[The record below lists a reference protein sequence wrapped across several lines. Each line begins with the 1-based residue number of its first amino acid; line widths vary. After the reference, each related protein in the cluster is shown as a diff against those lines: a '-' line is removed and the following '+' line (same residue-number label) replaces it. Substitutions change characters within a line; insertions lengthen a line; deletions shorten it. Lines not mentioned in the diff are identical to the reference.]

1 VVDSSLRILQVNSVD
16 SGGGAAKVTWDL
28 FQAYRREGHE
38 SWLVAGFK
46 LTNDRFVRELDHD
59 PYRRGLSGVL
69 AKLWKPFRKYE
80 LGRPRFRALHRRT
93 LLAVDARRINNRL
106 MGIEDFEFPGT
117 AHLFDLTPKRPDI
130 VQCHNL
136 HGNYFDLRE
145 LASLSHQIPVVLTLH
160 DTWLLSGHCAYS
172 LECERWQTGCGG
184 CPDLTIPP
192 PVRRDATAFNWQRK
206 REIYSKSRLN
216 IVTPSRWL
224 MQKVEKSI
232 LKLGAVET
240 RIIPNGVDISIFQ
253 PADQRIAR
261 SSVGI
266 QQDTKVV
273 LFAANNG
280 RENIFK
286 DYNTMQSAIAL
297 IEKHLQGQK
306 MIFIVLGTDDPPE
319 RIGQIEIRFVPYQQ
333 DPKVV
338 ARYFQAADVY
348 IHAARADN
356 FPTTILEAMA
366 CGTPVVATAVGG
378 IPEQI
383 SDGETGF
390 LVPQGDAQAM
400 AARIEQILSDDG
412 LRQQM
417 GHAAADSARRH
428 FDLQRQVDDY
438 LKWYE
443 RISKHW
449 KPGKGGGYTPEP

>member
-16 SGGGAAKVTWDL
+16 SVGGAAKVAWDL
-28 FQAYRREGHE
+28 FQAYRRKGHE
-38 SWLVAGFK
+38 SWLVAGSK

-69 AKLWKPFRKYE
+69 AKLWKPFRKYG
-80 LGRPRFRALHRRT
+80 LGRPGFRALHRRT

-117 AHLFDLTPKRPDI
+117 AHLFDLTPKKPDV

-145 LASLSHQIPVVLTLH
+145 LAKLSHKAPIVLTLH

-192 PVRRDATAFNWQRK
+192 PVRRDATAFNWKRK

-224 MQKVEKSI
+224 MKKVEKSI

-253 PADQRIAR
+253 PDDQRIAR
-261 SSVGI
+261 SSVGV

-286 DYNTMQSAIAL
+286 DYSTMRSAIAL

-306 MIFIVLGTDDPPE
+306 MIFIVLGTDAPLE
-319 RIGQIEIRFVPYQQ
+319 RIGQTEIRFVPYQQ

-338 ARYFQAADVY
+338 ARYFQSADVY
-348 IHAARADN
+348 IHAARADT
-356 FPTTILEAMA
+356 FPTTILEALA

-383 SDGETGF
+383 ADGETGF
-390 LVPQGDAQAM
+390 LVPQGDSQAM
-400 AARIEQILSDDG
+400 AAQIDLLLRDDD
-412 LRQQM
+412 LCQKM
-417 GHAAADSARRH
+417 GRAAAEMARRR
-428 FDLQRQVDDY
+428 FNLQDTADSY
-438 LKWYE
+438 LQWFE
-443 RISKHW
+443 SISRKTRDQN
-449 KPGKGGGYTPEP
+449 KKMEEV